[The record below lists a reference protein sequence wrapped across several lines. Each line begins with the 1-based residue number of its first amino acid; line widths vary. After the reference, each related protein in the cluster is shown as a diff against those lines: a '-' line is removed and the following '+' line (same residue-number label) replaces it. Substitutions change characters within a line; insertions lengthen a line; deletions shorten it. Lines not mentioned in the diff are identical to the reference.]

1 MSKVIPARPRY
12 GTLSG
17 LWNQAVAIK
26 RRQAE
31 GRQQAKLRRQILKA
45 QREAARRP

>member
-1 MSKVIPARPRY
+1 MNTPTRPKY

-31 GRQQAKLRRQILKA
+31 GRQQAKLRRKLLKL